1 MLQYKTKLEKNEK
14 VQKTQNAGSP
24 LGGKSLLEVNLFI
37 IKGYKYQQINW
48 KKAAWFLYRTN
59 PRAYKVQQ

>member
-1 MLQYKTKLEKNEK
+1 MQDPPWGDGER
-14 VQKTQNAGSP
+14 AR
-24 LGGKSLLEVNLFI
+24 KSLLEVILFI
-37 IKGYKYQQINW
+37 IKSYKYQQINW